1 MVSVNAVGLVPD
13 RLAKADGIVLI
24 NIAKGMHATTTVSI
38 WRYHL
43 RLELDSL
50 IPAND
55 ADMVR
60 WVYQYDSAA
69 DCGRNISLVVLSERL
84 VSCDC

>member
-13 RLAKADGIVLI
+13 RLAKADGIVLT
-24 NIAKGMHATTTVSI
+24 NIAKGMHATKTISI

-50 IPAND
+50 IPADD

-69 DCGRNISLVVLSERL
+69 DCGRNIISLVVA
-84 VSCDC
+84 